1 MADPGRGARAIL
13 SIDAGTTGTRAA
25 WVGQDGVVRD
35 IAYRRLSIEP
45 GPRGV
50 VEQNAMSILTHT
62 IDAARSAIAAAR
74 QAGSAIDAV
83 ALSTQR
89 ATAVLWDERTG
100 LPLAPAVSWQDTRF
114 AERLGGFAPEWDDR
128 LRASVGRGV
137 GIRSPF
143 LWAADVLARDP
154 EVARCHAAGALR
166 LGTIETWLLNRLAA
180 DGTHVATASMA
191 AATGGY
197 VLSEHRYAHD
207 WIAALGCPDDILP
220 ELREDVSHLATTAPA
235 VLGIA
240 VPILAAV
247 GDQLAGG
254 IGLGAIRR
262 GQVLCVHGT
271 GSFVDVLVGSTP
283 PAPAIGPVTSIVTAR
298 RDGVSSFALESFTA
312 NTGSALEWLC
322 RGIGLFDAPADVSRL
337 AQQADG
343 PTDTWFVPSLTG
355 LRAPE
360 EADARASFTGLGLG
374 TTRADLARAVLE
386 GIAHSV
392 TTTVE
397 QTATAAATTV
407 EEVIVGGGLS
417 ASDPFLQLQADA
429 TGIPLLRPPGAKA
442 ASLRGAAFLAGSGLL
457 WEDLDAAVATIPAPD
472 VFVPSTSADERAV
485 RRREW
490 AHVIDAELM
499 LARSRRTMREE
510 QQ

>member
-1 MADPGRGARAIL
+1 MRAIL

-25 WVGQDGVVRD
+25 WVAEDGVVRD
-35 IAYRRLSIEP
+35 ICYRRLTVDA
-45 GPRGV
+45 GAWGV
-50 VEQNAMSILTHT
+50 VEQSAASILTHT
-62 IDAARSAIAAAR
+62 IDAARSAIAAAH
-74 QAGSAIDAV
+74 QAGAEIEAV

-100 LPLAPAVSWQDTRF
+100 APLAPAVSWQDTRY
-114 AERLGGFAPEWDDR
+114 AQRLSGFADEWDAR

-137 GIRSPF
+137 GIRSPY
-143 LWAADVLARDP
+143 LWAADLLSRDP
-154 EVARCHAAGALR
+154 DISRCHAEGALR

-197 VLSEHRYAHD
+197 RLAAHEYAFD
-207 WIAALGCPDDILP
+207 WIDALGCPAGILP
-220 ELREDVSHLATTAPA
+220 ELREDVSHLATTSSA
-235 VLGIA
+235 VLGIS

-254 IGLGAIRR
+254 VGLGATRR
-262 GQVLCVHGT
+262 GQVLCIHGT
-271 GSFVDVLVGSTP
+271 GSFVDVLAGSVLPT
-283 PAPAIGPVTSIVTAR
+283 APAGPVTTIVTAR

-322 RGIGLFDAPADVSRL
+322 RGIGLFEAPADVSRL
-337 AQQADG
+337 APLAAG
-343 PTDTWFVPSLTG
+343 GSDTWFVPGLTG
-355 LRAPE
+355 LRVPE
-360 EADARASFTGLGLG
+360 DADARGSFTGLSLG
-374 TTRADLARAVLE
+374 TTREDLARAVLE

-392 TTTVE
+392 ASTVE
-397 QTATAAATTV
+397 QTAAAAAIEV
-407 EEVIVGGGLS
+407 DEVIVGGGLS

-429 TGIPLLRPPGAKA
+429 TGIPILRPPGAKA

-457 WEDLDAAVATIPAPD
+457 WEDLDAAVATIPPAD
-472 VFVPSTSADERAV
+472 VFYPSTSPAERAM
-485 RRREW
+485 RRRQW
-490 AHVIDAELM
+490 ANVIDAELM
-499 LARSRRTMREE
+499 LANSRRTMREE